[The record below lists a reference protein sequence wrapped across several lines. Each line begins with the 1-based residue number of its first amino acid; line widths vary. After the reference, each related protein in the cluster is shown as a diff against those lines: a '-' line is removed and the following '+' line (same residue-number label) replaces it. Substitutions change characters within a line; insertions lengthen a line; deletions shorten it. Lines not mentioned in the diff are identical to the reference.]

1 MKKIVSMMAL
11 VAILFSMNGNAQEQ
25 KPKDKTKKEC
35 TAAEMKSCK
44 KGNKTCSAAE
54 MKTCSKEKKAG
65 CCAKK

>member
-25 KPKDKTKKEC
+25 KPKEKTKKEC
-35 TAAEMKSCK
+35 SATEMKSCK
-44 KGNKTCSAAE
+44 KDTKSCSASE
-54 MKTCSKEKKAG
+54 MKSCSKDKKAG